1 MMMIENLFNV
11 AILEHITTL
20 YIILTVQ
27 FESIEVRGD
36 ESAGTL
42 IFTLVTDKPA
52 DNTFTVQVS
61 TRQLNETGVGIATG

>member
-1 MMMIENLFNV
+1 MIVNLFNV
-11 AILEHITTL
+11 EHDNDDISL
-20 YIILTVQ
+20 HIVLTVQ

-61 TRQLNETGVGIATG
+61 TRQLNETGVGSATG